1 MVGYKKRIICSVL
14 VSVFM
19 MSGCGADK
27 MVAHDEPYGYIEA
40 LEAVI
45 PDIKDKREINGIVNR
60 FERYTELLFVSPGDE
75 KDNLSWITVGV
86 ADAGKKI
93 NTVQLSLFHKE
104 NAYEYAYKVIG
115 CLVGEDEAV
124 KVLDRLKIDK
134 ESGYQGKE
142 FESIT
147 DLPTYDYNIGNLGLP
162 VEFYIMVKNKDYD
175 DSSIFSQMRG
185 R

>member
-1 MVGYKKRIICSVL
+1 MKRVRLAVL
-14 VSVFM
+14 LIVALM
-19 MSGCGADK
+19 ISGCGADK

-45 PDIKDKREINGIVNR
+45 PDIQDKREMNGIVNQ
-60 FERYTELLFVSPGDE
+60 FERYTSIKFVCPGDE
-75 KDNLSWITVGV
+75 KDYPSWISVAI

-93 NTVQLSLFHKE
+93 NSVQLNLFHKE
-104 NAYEYAYKVIG
+104 NAYDYAYKMIG

-124 KVLDRLKIDK
+124 KVLERLKIDK

-142 FESIT
+142 LDWIE
-147 DLPTYDYNIGNLGLP
+147 DLPTYDYTVGKLGAL

-175 DSSIFSQMRG
+175 DSSIISQMRE